1 MRFADTIDY
10 IARYT
15 AELLKMKAQGKSNGE
30 MLAYLHTRRIQ
41 ANLGDIAE
49 FWKYQE
55 QQQKQQQ
62 SGQQRQERQAR
73 SKGGTESEV
82 EKANTPNGEEHPQE
96 RLPMASGGLTALR
109 HCPELFRM
117 RAEGKKTEE
126 LLCYLQS
133 IGVHTTFSELLR
145 TMNLYREWLAEK
157 EKERA
162 EQNTK
167 MPGGNVSAAPESK
180 TNERE
185 NENTGDI
192 GSKGGCKN
200 TDGLVP
206 SKRSEDGAAKLMT
219 RFERILDQKFDDYD
233 FGTDR
238 SSANLK
244 DINLMI
250 RTVISYEKDQA
261 RQEYRK
267 ELLKIKKA
275 DLELRAKQAEARQK
289 AADNN
294 GSADD
299 FDNTE
304 DIAHLRK
311 ESFRDVDEYLAS
323 GEVDDKIVEAKRK
336 AKAAGAQ
343 VEEYVPP
350 PLGTGLWTKPAKPG
364 PTAAGTAPAINP
376 SG

>member
-1 MRFADTIDY
+1 
-10 IARYT
+10 
-15 AELLKMKAQGKSNGE
+15 
-30 MLAYLHTRRIQ
+30 
-41 ANLGDIAE
+41 
-49 FWKYQE
+49 
-55 QQQKQQQ
+55 
-62 SGQQRQERQAR
+62 
-73 SKGGTESEV
+73 
-82 EKANTPNGEEHPQE
+82 
-96 RLPMASGGLTALR
+96 
-109 HCPELFRM
+109 M
-117 RAEGKKTEE
+117 RAEGKKTED

-162 EQNTK
+162 EQNTN
-167 MPGGNVSAAPESK
+167 MPGDDVSPDPELSENQGEGAPEQEEEKQDHATEGEDRPTMANK
-180 TNERE
+180 TE
-185 NENTGDI
+185 
-192 GSKGGCKN
+192 
-200 TDGLVP
+200 DGLVA
-206 SKRSEDGAAKLMT
+206 SKRSEDGAARLMA

-244 DINLMI
+244 DINMMI

-275 DLELRAKQAEARQK
+275 DLELRAKQAKAPQK
-289 AADNN
+289 AADKN

-304 DIAHLRK
+304 DIAHMRK